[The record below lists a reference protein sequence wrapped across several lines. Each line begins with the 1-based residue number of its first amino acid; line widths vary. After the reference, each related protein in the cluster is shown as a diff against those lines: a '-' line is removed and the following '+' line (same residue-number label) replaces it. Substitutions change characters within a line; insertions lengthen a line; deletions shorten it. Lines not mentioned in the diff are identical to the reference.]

1 MAEEKKGFFAGPV
14 NYFNEVKQ
22 ELKKV
27 TWPTKGELYG
37 ATIVV
42 VAVTIL
48 LSVALGLTDMTM
60 AFVLEHVMA
69 KSL

>member
-1 MAEEKKGFFAGPV
+1 MAEGKKGIIGGTT
-14 NYFNEVKQ
+14 NYFAEVKQ

-42 VAVTIL
+42 VVVTIL
-48 LSVALGLTDMTM
+48 LSFALGVTDMTM
-60 AFVLEHVMA
+60 SYVLEHVMA
-69 KSL
+69 KSI